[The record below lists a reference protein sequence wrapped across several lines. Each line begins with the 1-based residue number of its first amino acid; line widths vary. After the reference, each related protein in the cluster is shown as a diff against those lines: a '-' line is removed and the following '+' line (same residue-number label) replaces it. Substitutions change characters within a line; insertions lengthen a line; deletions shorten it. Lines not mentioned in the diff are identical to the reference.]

1 MTSAGTPPKGAVV
14 QRLSLDAP
22 LLAAC
27 TGRGIRIAVI
37 DSGAAPG
44 HPHIGALSPG
54 ISLIGDD
61 AHDTADLLG
70 HGTAVAA
77 AIHEKAPDAQLVPV
91 RVLGRELAT
100 SARLLARAI
109 AWAAAEGVHVIN
121 LSLGTT
127 NEAHAALFA
136 AALDDAQQRGVVV
149 VSAAR
154 QDETRWYPGSLHAA
168 LGVVADAT
176 VPRDALDIDAAPDAV
191 THELLVRSSPY
202 PRPIE
207 GLPAH
212 RNLTGV
218 SFAVANATGIIA
230 RAREAGAPSDVAGL
244 LQWLSQAGAAR

>member
-1 MTSAGTPPKGAVV
+1 MAHIDELKLQIRKLNAKATQAKMDLHD
-14 QRLSLDAP
+14 LSEELP
-22 LLAAC
+22 
-27 TGRGIRIAVI
+27 TNWERIPEV
-37 DSGAAPG
+37 
-44 HPHIGALSPG
+44 
-54 ISLIGDD
+54 
-61 AHDTADLLG
+61 
-70 HGTAVAA
+70 
-77 AIHEKAPDAQLVPV
+77 
-91 RVLGRELAT
+91 
-100 SARLLARAI
+100 ARA
-109 AWAAAEGVHVIN
+109 AH
-121 LSLGTT
+121 
-127 NEAHAALFA
+127 EAHAALIA

-244 LQWLSQAGAAR
+244 LQWLAQAGAAR